1 MEKMKFSENM
11 TCLGNSGFKHRSWKT
26 KQNTQKLSCCK
37 SNGKGNSGDLLIA
50 FGISYAALKGFLF
63 LFYVYLLWGV
73 VLGVELRFYRIG
85 SKPLDPLSWLAGP

>member
-1 MEKMKFSENM
+1 M
-11 TCLGNSGFKHRSWKT
+11 
-26 KQNTQKLSCCK
+26 
-37 SNGKGNSGDLLIA
+37 IA

-63 LFYVYLLWGV
+63 LLYVYLLWGV